1 MTRPVRWARPL
12 QLAALTLAALGG
24 GGYYALSASGGN
36 TAGAA
41 PVVSG
46 SLPSFTLLLAGRDI
60 IYCYYHQPCKD
71 QNQRKGVIQSAN
83 TDTVM
88 LIKVQGHRVN
98 VLSIPRD
105 TNVGVFRPRAS
116 AAAQKIN
123 SKYWDGGPDAL
134 VSAVETVTGEHV
146 DNYLI
151 VRTDEVARVVDA
163 LGGLDVTIPAGGIEW
178 IDKAAGVNLKLA
190 AGAHHL
196 AGQEAVWYLRVRKGF
211 GDDYG
216 RIDHQKQ
223 ALSQLASKL
232 TTARGLSAL
241 PTIFSVMRGVESNL
255 DPAILQSAEPV
266 LSQLK
271 LSFATLPTQD
281 IPGSFN
287 LAVDRDKLAQI
298 WGDAAASNPATLT
311 RKEATIL
318 IEDASGQNLGPRL
331 AAALKL
337 SGYPEI
343 RTEVLP
349 KSAERSQVFTQS
361 DVKVAQNLADLLNLP
376 RLQGERFAVQ
386 PGQIGVLLGGDAPER
401 FAALQSFSPTP

>member
-1 MTRPVRWARPL
+1 M
-12 QLAALTLAALGG
+12 
-24 GGYYALSASGGN
+24 
-36 TAGAA
+36 AA

-88 LIKVQGHRVN
+88 LIKVQGSRVN

-123 SKYWDGGPDAL
+123 SKYWEGGPEAL

-151 VRTDEVARVVDA
+151 VRTDEVARVIDA

-178 IDKAAGVNLKLA
+178 IDKAAGVNLQLA

-255 DPAILQSAEPV
+255 DPAILQTAEPI

-287 LAVDRDKLAQI
+287 LAVDREKLAQI
-298 WGDAAASNPATLT
+298 WGRRGRQQPRHPNAQRSHHPDRGRQRPEPRPSPGCRLEALGLRRYSHQQPA
-311 RKEATIL
+311 RKRRAQPGVHPVGRERGAKSGRL
-318 IEDASGQNLGPRL
+318 IEPAAPARRALRGAARSDRGTARRRRPRALRRPPELLAHTLSCASLVCGARYAVRG
-331 AAALKL
+331 
-337 SGYPEI
+337 
-343 RTEVLP
+343 
-349 KSAERSQVFTQS
+349 KSNQCRAF
-361 DVKVAQNLADLLNLP
+361 VKTL
-376 RLQGERFAVQ
+376 
-386 PGQIGVLLGGDAPER
+386 
-401 FAALQSFSPTP
+401 